1 MTGLRLRS
9 IGPSDYLEPV
19 RMERPLPD
27 LHPMPRSLSAGFA
40 IFLLRLYQRVLS
52 PVLSALPGTGCRF
65 FPSCSEYAAQAVSRY
80 GVLRGGARAA
90 RRLCRCHPFHPGGFD
105 PLT

>member
-9 IGPSDYLEPV
+9 TGRSDYLEPV
-19 RMERPLPD
+19 RMERPLPAIS
-27 LHPMPRSLSAGFA
+27 PTKQSLPSGLA
-40 IFLLRLYQRVLS
+40 LLLIRLYQRVLS
-52 PVLSALPGTGCRF
+52 PLLSALPGAGCRF
-65 FPSCSEYAAQAVSRY
+65 YPSCSEYAAQAVSRY
-80 GVLRGGARAA
+80 GLLRGGARAA